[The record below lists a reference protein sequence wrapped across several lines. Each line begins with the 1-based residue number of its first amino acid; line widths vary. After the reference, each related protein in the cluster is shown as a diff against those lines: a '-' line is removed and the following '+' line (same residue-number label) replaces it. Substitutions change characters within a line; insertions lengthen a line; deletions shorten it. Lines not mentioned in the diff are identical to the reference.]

1 MFSFGGK
8 NQYKVKLYKP
18 SVRVSTF
25 NDLQN
30 ASSRVKY
37 YISEGIKRIKL
48 DTKLHIFISIERI
61 HNLRNI
67 NQQTIKYYFK
77 IW

>member
-18 SVRVSTF
+18 SVRISTF

-37 YISEGIKRIKL
+37 YILEGIKRTTL
-48 DTKLHIFISIERI
+48 DIKLHIFY
-61 HNLRNI
+61 I
-67 NQQTIKYYFK
+67 NRT
-77 IW
+77 